1 MKILLS
7 AILVA
12 GFSFN
17 GFAMGAKTPKNAK
30 VWQREHAAEVKKATA
45 LAKQIDALNVRI
57 SGNNLQPVA
66 DKRDEATTQNAKNL
80 LGALGKSRE
89 KKAIE
94 YAKESKN
101 YADAQAN
108 IHKAVLEVGDSDLIK
123 QRDAL
128 QKDLDRSK
136 REAKALGKA
145 IQSYQRDQANARER
159 AKEYRECFIRD
170 HDRNGDGKVES
181 GKDFPDRV
189 GGRDFSRVS

>member
-1 MKILLS
+1 
-7 AILVA
+7 
-12 GFSFN
+12 
-17 GFAMGAKTPKNAK
+17 MGAKTPKNAK

-159 AKEYRECFIRD
+159 AKEYRERFIRD